1 MRSPLET
8 ATVSAPCPSTTHSG
22 VTRTPVRALLLV
34 VSAYLYMVVGLQ
46 RVAAASPWITGDW
59 LINYADGFVRR
70 GLFGEICRQ
79 LYLRGGVDPISSLI
93 VFKALLYAGL
103 CASLLVL
110 AAKRTIGVIEI
121 AILLSPAAL
130 PFELYD
136 PLGSGRKEIALLAV
150 FALYVVL
157 HHFLTTSEGSIQRQW
172 QFWYLLVAFPAL
184 TLLHEGLFFFIP
196 FFLAYGWMTRDSV
209 GYRDTLVF
217 GIPYIVAAAALFLS
231 WEFSGGN
238 GTSAAMCSSL
248 RAMSLDSE
256 LCGGAVAAL
265 DRYDVYIGGAD
276 VARYLGLAIVT
287 FVPLFWYAT
296 RALDPSRHGRFV
308 ASTAVAFAATMPLY
322 VLSEDWGRW
331 MHISTVL
338 MFVTVLACKDRP
350 VRLPSRQPV
359 LAIACIAVICVY
371 VSSWRM
377 PHWIHS
383 PLPIVKVV
391 TSLQRVTKRG
401 SVVALPGRPWPS
413 FEALN
418 FADVSC
424 ASVL

>member
-1 MRSPLET
+1 LF
-8 ATVSAPCPSTTHSG
+8 
-22 VTRTPVRALLLV
+22 LV
-34 VSAYLYMVVGLQ
+34 VGAYLYTVVGFQ
-46 RVAAASPWITGDW
+46 RVAATNPWITGDW

-70 GLFGEICRQ
+70 GLIGEICRQ
-79 LYLRGGVDPISSLI
+79 LYLLGGVDPIASL
-93 VFKALLYAGL
+93 VVLKTLLYATL

-130 PFELYD
+130 PFEVYD

-150 FALYVVL
+150 FALYVVV
-157 HHFLTTSEGSIQRQW
+157 HHFVTTAAERPIQRQW

-184 TLLHEGLFFFIP
+184 TLLHEGLFFFLP
-196 FFLAYGWMTRDSV
+196 FFVAYGWMTRASG
-209 GYRDTLVF
+209 GYRSTFVF
-217 GIPYIVAAAALFLS
+217 GIPFIVAAAALFLS
-231 WEFSGGN
+231 WEFRGGN
-238 GTSAAMCSSL
+238 GTSDAMCSSL
-248 RAMSLDSE
+248 KAMALDSD

-265 DRYDVYIGGAD
+265 DRYDVYIAGID

-287 FVPLFWYAT
+287 FAPLFWYAT
-296 RALDPSRHGRFV
+296 QALDRSRLGRFV
-308 ASTAVAFAATMPLY
+308 AGNVIALAATMPLY

-338 MFVTVLACKDRP
+338 MFLTVLSRKDRS
-350 VRLPSRQPV
+350 VRLPSRRPV
-359 LAIACIAVICVY
+359 LAVACIAVICVY

-383 PLPIVKVV
+383 PLPIVKVI
-391 TSLQRVTKRG
+391 TSLHRVTERG
-401 SVVALPGRPWPS
+401 SVVAQPGRPWPS
-413 FEALN
+413 FPGLN
-418 FADVSC
+418 FAGVSF